1 VDIWSLGCI
10 FAELLTLDV
19 LFPGQGEVNQLK
31 RIWDVLGVPTE
42 ERWPGFGSLP
52 NSLGATFKGSR
63 ANKLRSH
70 FPSNSYSGKT
80 YLNDSGFEL
89 LSGMLNVD
97 PKQRIKSEDL
107 MGHRY
112 FREEPKAAE
121 VRWDF
126 ERADKVTGYDSD

>member
-19 LFPGQGEVNQLK
+19 LFPGRGEVNQLK

-42 ERWPGFGSLP
+42 DRWPGFGSLP
-52 NSLGATFKGSR
+52 NALGATFKGSR